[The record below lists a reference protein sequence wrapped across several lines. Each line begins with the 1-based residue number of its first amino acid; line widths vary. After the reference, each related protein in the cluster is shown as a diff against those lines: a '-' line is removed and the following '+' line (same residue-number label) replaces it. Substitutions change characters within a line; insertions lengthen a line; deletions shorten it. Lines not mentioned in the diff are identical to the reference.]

1 MDISFRLESDP
12 ENIMTEC
19 SQYSK
24 IMLAYEEIILIAL
37 LTLLASVIGTLA
49 GFGISTIM
57 VPILLMVFPLPQT
70 LLFVGII
77 HWFNDIWKMLLFRK
91 GIRWKLFLAFG
102 LPGIFTSFIGSSLS
116 LRIPQAVLSR
126 ALGVFL
132 IAYVL
137 FISFKRTFKL
147 SQKLSIAISGGA
159 LTGFFAGIFGIGG
172 EINAVALSAFNLG
185 KAIYI
190 ANVGAISFM
199 IDSTRIATYIEGGI
213 RLDPAILSGFL
224 VFIPASL
231 IGAMIGRKVVDKI
244 PQEKF
249 RNFVAIFI
257 FLFGLKLVLF
267 P

>member
-1 MDISFRLESDP
+1 
-12 ENIMTEC
+12 
-19 SQYSK
+19 
-24 IMLAYEEIILIAL
+24 MLAYEEIIFISL
-37 LTLLASVIGTLA
+37 LTLLASIIGTLA

-57 VPILLMVFPLPQT
+57 VPTLLTVFPLPQT
-70 LLFVGII
+70 LLLVGII

-116 LRIPQAVLSR
+116 LRISQEVLSR
-126 ALGVFL
+126 SLGFFL

-137 FISFKRTFKL
+137 FITFNRTFKL
-147 SQKLSIAISGGA
+147 SQRLSVAISGGA

-172 EINAVALSAFNLG
+172 EINAVALSTFNLE
-185 KAIYI
+185 KAVYI
-190 ANVGAISFM
+190 ATAGAISFL

-224 VFIPASL
+224 IFIPVSL
-231 IGAMIGRKVVDKI
+231 IGAMIGRRGIEKI

-249 RNFVAIFI
+249 RNFVAVFI

>member
-57 VPILLMVFPLPQT
+57 VPILLMIFPLPQT

-77 HWFNDIWKMLLFRK
+77 HWFNDIWKVLLFRK
-91 GIRWKLFLAFG
+91 GIRWKLLLAFS
-102 LPGIFTSFIGSSLS
+102 LPGISTSFMGSSLS
-116 LRIPQAVLSR
+116 LRIPQEILSR

-137 FISFKRTFKL
+137 FISLNRTFKL
-147 SQKLSIAISGGA
+147 SQRLSVAISGGA

-172 EINAVALSAFNLG
+172 EINAVALSAFNLD
-185 KAIYI
+185 KAVYI
-190 ANVGAISFM
+190 ATSGAISFM
-199 IDSTRIATYIEGGI
+199 IDSTRIVTYITGGT
-213 RLDPAILSGFL
+213 RLDSELLSGFL
-224 VFIPASL
+224 IFIPASL
-231 IGAMIGRKVVDKI
+231 IGAVIGRKGIEKI
-244 PQEKF
+244 PPEKF
-249 RNFVAIFI
+249 RSFVAVFI
-257 FLFGLKLVLF
+257 LLFGVKLTLF

>member
-1 MDISFRLESDP
+1 
-12 ENIMTEC
+12 
-19 SQYSK
+19 
-24 IMLAYEEIILIAL
+24 MLAYEEIILIAL
-37 LTLLASVIGTLA
+37 LTLLASIIGTLA

-70 LLFVGII
+70 LLLVAII

-91 GIRWKLFLAFG
+91 GIRWNLFLAFG

-116 LRIPQAVLSR
+116 LRISQEILSR
-126 ALGVFL
+126 ALGIFL

-137 FISFKRTFKL
+137 FITFNQTFKFSQRL
-147 SQKLSIAISGGA
+147 SVAISGGA

-172 EINAVALSAFNLG
+172 EINAVALSAFNLE
-185 KAIYI
+185 KAVYI
-190 ANVGAISFM
+190 ATAGAISFI
-199 IDSTRIATYIEGGI
+199 IDSTRIVTYIEGGT
-213 RLDPAILSGFL
+213 RLDSDILSGFL
-224 VFIPASL
+224 IFIPASL
-231 IGAMIGRKVVDKI
+231 IGAMIGRRVIEKI

-257 FLFGLKLVLF
+257 FLFGIKLIIF